1 MIHNIQALIVVF
13 QLWIHHDIHKIHIHL
28 FNAGI
33 GTEMIPPAEKHLL
46 FYSIFDSFL
55 YNYIIYYSYT
65 KMFSKI
71 LKPQKMIQ
79 SLEIKY
85 LTKNKP
91 NTTSQKM
98 SQSLETKYSPKT
110 LKLNISSQR
119 MSQSFE
125 IKYLSK
131 NKPNNC

>member
-1 MIHNIQALIVVF
+1 
-13 QLWIHHDIHKIHIHL
+13 
-28 FNAGI
+28 
-33 GTEMIPPAEKHLL
+33 
-46 FYSIFDSFL
+46 
-55 YNYIIYYSYT
+55 
-65 KMFSKI
+65 MFSKI

-98 SQSLETKYSPKT
+98 RQSLETKYSPKT

-131 NKPNNC
+131 NKPKNC